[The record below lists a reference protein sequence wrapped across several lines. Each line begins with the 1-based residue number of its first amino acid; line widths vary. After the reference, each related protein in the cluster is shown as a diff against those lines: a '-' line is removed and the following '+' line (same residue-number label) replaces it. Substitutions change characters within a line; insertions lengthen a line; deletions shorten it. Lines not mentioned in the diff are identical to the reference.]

1 MRLHRL
7 GINHFA
13 ETIALAPIVILLPVL
28 ASCSS
33 ETDSASQTTLGGGTS
48 SAGASSASGGFT
60 AQSGGYSTTGGS
72 IATGGMLASSGGRTS
87 AIGGSLGGTGGLL
100 PATGGLSSAGSGGS
114 TAQSGGQSTTGGRR
128 ARSGGVT
135 SATGGSLGGT
145 GSSLPATGGS
155 PSAGSGGSTAQ
166 SGGQPTTGG
175 ATGGRRSRTGGATSA
190 AGGSLGGTGSSLP
203 ATGGSPSTGAGCSV
217 TGQATGDFHLST
229 TDSRGTTRD
238 FEVLVP
244 TTYQSGVPLAL
255 TFVFHGAGGS
265 EGTAIGYGLQ
275 TATGASGSS
284 IFVFPQGVAYQNYGI
299 GWDET
304 CKGYDVA
311 FFDNMLAAIQAKYC
325 VDPNRV
331 FVAGFSW
338 GCDFVTAL
346 ACCRGNRLRGVA
358 AASCSNDFSNT
369 SNYKTYGNYPCQ
381 TVTAAIRFTHD
392 VAGDSAYS
400 AADFAVPSQLY
411 QALDSCSAISSP
423 TTPSPC
429 VAYQNCTHQFVECS
443 YAGLGHSLPSDWPDA
458 TWSFLSTAQ

>member
-100 PATGGLSSAGSGGS
+100 PATGGLS
-114 TAQSGGQSTTGGRR
+114 
-128 ARSGGVT
+128 
-135 SATGGSLGGT
+135 
-145 GSSLPATGGS
+145 
-155 PSAGSGGSTAQ
+155 SAGSGGSTAQ

-400 AADFAVPSQLY
+400 AADFAVTSQLY